1 MSVIRAS
8 TLRKA
13 GKAAGA
19 VFVGIIALDL
29 IATAVTLALGATW
42 LSQ

>member
-13 GKAAGA
+13 GKAAGTI
-19 VFVGIIALDL
+19 FVALIALDL
-29 IATAVTLALGATW
+29 IATAATVAVGAVW
-42 LSQ
+42 LKR